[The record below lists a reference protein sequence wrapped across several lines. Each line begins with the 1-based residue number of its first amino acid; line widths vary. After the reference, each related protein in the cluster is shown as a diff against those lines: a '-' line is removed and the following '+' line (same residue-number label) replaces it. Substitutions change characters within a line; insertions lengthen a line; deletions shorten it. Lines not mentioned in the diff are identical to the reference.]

1 MNAAER
7 GNQNRHDKAVILLVR
22 TKLPMLMV
30 SIGDEGGQRPMP
42 AAGGVASPDQE
53 AKLAGRQSR
62 RGWRLFLSASW

>member
-42 AAGGVASPDQE
+42 AAGGVVLLQ
-53 AKLAGRQSR
+53 KR
-62 RGWRLFLSASW
+62 R